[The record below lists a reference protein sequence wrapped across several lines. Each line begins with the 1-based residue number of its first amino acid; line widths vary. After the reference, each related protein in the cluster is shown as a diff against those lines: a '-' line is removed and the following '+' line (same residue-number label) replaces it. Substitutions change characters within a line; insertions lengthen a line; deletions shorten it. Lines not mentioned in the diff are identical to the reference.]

1 MMNNSLFTNFNL
13 QSDDLILLAI
23 LYLLYIEQNDDK
35 LLYIILFL
43 LLFS

>member
-1 MMNNSLFTNFNL
+1 MNNSPLSNFNL

-23 LYLLYIEQNDDK
+23 LYLLYIEGNDDM

-43 LLFS
+43 LLLN

>member
-1 MMNNSLFTNFNL
+1 MNNSPFPNFNL

-23 LYLLYIEQNDDK
+23 LYLLYIEGNDDM

-43 LLFS
+43 LLLS